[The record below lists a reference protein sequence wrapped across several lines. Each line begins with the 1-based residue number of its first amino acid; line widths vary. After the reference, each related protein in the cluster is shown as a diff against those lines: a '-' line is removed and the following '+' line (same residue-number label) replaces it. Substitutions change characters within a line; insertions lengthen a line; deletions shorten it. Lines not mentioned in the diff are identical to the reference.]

1 MRLMVFLS
9 ALLCVLVFSG
19 AETARSESPAD
30 GSVVMAFTI
39 PPFAEEET
47 VAGIDGWK
55 MISSGNPE
63 LAVVRSHGG
72 SQPGLLLR
80 CYGIER
86 LLPERMASQ
95 ITLTAVVQFGVV
107 ADQGTVSTFTFM
119 PIVGVGVG
127 AAPFGF
133 DNADATDPA
142 PGGFFYTEKSLDE
155 NDQVVQK
162 RVNLLPRSVAYE
174 GARFTLVL
182 GMDLDEQT
190 YTLAITGTDAGG
202 QPVRAQSEKVSMEV
216 PGRPSV
222 GNQFLNGIRLASG
235 MPASTE
241 FFVESITITPTTH

>member
-1 MRLMVFLS
+1 MKLMVFLS
-9 ALLCVLVFSG
+9 TLLCAHVFSG
-19 AETARSESPAD
+19 AEFARSESPAE

-55 MISSGNPE
+55 LISSGKPE
-63 LAVVRSHGG
+63 LAVVRSHGD
-72 SQPGLLLR
+72 SQPGLLLQ

-107 ADQGTVSTFTFM
+107 ADKGTVSTFTFM

-133 DNADATDPA
+133 DNADAADPA

-162 RVNLLPRSVAYE
+162 RVNLLPRSVAHE

-182 GMDLDEQT
+182 AMDLDEQT
-190 YTLAITGTDAGG
+190 YTLTITGTEAGG
-202 QPVRAQSEKVSMEV
+202 QPVRAQSEKISMEV

-222 GNQFLNGIRLASG
+222 GNQFLNGIRLASS
-235 MPASTE
+235 MPPNTE
-241 FFVESITITPTTH
+241 IFVESLTIAPTAD